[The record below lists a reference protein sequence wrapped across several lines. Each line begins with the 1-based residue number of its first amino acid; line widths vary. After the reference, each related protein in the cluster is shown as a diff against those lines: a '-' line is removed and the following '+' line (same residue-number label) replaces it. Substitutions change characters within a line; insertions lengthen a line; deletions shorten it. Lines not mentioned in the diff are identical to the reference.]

1 MLAWDCCSSMH
12 GYSCRNIT
20 SGKLVVSGVCEEQ
33 ARLSDLNNSGQGH
46 NGTHAVSLWAIIGPC
61 SSMIGLRNLYFMY

>member
-20 SGKLVVSGVCEEQ
+20 SGVCEEQ

-46 NGTHAVSLWAIIGPC
+46 NGTHAVSLWVI
-61 SSMIGLRNLYFMY
+61 IGLRNLYFMY